1 LLASENSMQSTNN
14 IKMTR
19 LQMRFQ
25 VMIAMNVLSIMHGI
39 VVDIKTRGF
48 AMKGYVLK
56 IRYYI
61 NILL

>member
-19 LQMRFQ
+19 LQK
-25 VMIAMNVLSIMHGI
+25 VMIVMNVLSIMHGI
-39 VVDIKTRGF
+39 VGDIKTRGF

>member
-1 LLASENSMQSTNN
+1 MQSTNN

-39 VVDIKTRGF
+39 VGDIKTRGF

>member
-39 VVDIKTRGF
+39 VGDIKTRGF